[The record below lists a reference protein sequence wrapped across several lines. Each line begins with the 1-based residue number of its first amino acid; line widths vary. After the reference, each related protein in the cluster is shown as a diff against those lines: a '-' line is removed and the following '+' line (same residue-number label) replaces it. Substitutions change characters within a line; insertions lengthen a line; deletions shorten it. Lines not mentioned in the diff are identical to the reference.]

1 MAPKPL
7 SDYPRPPQDNGRGV
21 HWSASVYHPS
31 GADLQFWID
40 ELKAMQIKWVKL
52 LDDGGGSSIELCR
65 ALLDNDMMPV
75 VRVYRDRPNPG
86 HIGGREIDAIQRLID
101 AGVRYFETN
110 NEPDLPAEWRDNHRP
125 DNWLDI
131 VVDNFIYDADIIQ
144 GMGGLPAFP
153 AMGPGSKDNGL
164 AKVVER
170 GRLDIFEKGAW
181 LAIHNYTLNHPLDYP
196 YDPVNQEGQPLT
208 QEEYERLAAWQ
219 YSHLTWEEI
228 QELGIPITREDYDK
242 FNRWAWDG
250 RSLEEINRIRAENK
264 NPGDTIFDDASC
276 FRAWEL
282 FGQLM
287 YESLGFYIP
296 IISTEGGPV
305 VGWGDDNRY
314 AKVNPTTQAE
324 WQMRIVEFLQDEAPP
339 WYFSVCTWLLAS
351 KPLGDFN
358 PTWDQMSWY
367 THAWDLQFGL
377 DGQLPIVQLLK
388 DTPAKIR
395 HELRPEE
402 DAAAVTGAITDA
414 QGRPLAGA
422 ALELRDAQGVT
433 MARDESDAAGHF
445 ELTAPPGVYDLFVP
459 WWGPVARDI
468 TLTPGDVDVID
479 VKGIDPPGQYEIAGK
494 VQDEDGLALPEMP
507 VHIQRHGVVHQTV
520 ETDAL
525 GEFTFHPALAGT
537 YTLTTEGASAEVAV
551 TPEAPVARQDLILAP
566 PPTMRY
572 VLVEKRL
579 LPPEETGNREMFYG
593 RVLNAAGEGMN
604 GVELEMRWEHADP
617 GTQFPR
623 TQTGRDPF
631 KPDGYYEFIHTK
643 GTFMIQ
649 VVQGD
654 YESDIADGLETAQV
668 PGREGEPITYE
679 VNFQLLPVGEGG
691 KESAIRGSAPG
702 GRAGQ
707 AVALWKDGQKT
718 AETTLNHARAFAF
731 EHLGPGVYDV
741 ELTGVGLI
749 ATELHLDGREQ
760 VTLLFPLMGAIVGRV
775 EGAGGEQRAVKL
787 ISETY
792 GFIRH
797 GELTQDGQYR
807 FTNLP
812 AGRYRIEL
820 GDDILSG
827 LETDG
832 KSVTEAPPL
841 RVGAGGEPRH
851 SRISGRVHD
860 AADRPTP
867 HATISLHFQGEVI
880 ATTQSGVDGRYAFEG
895 LGPGVYKVAIGNEVS
910 VADIVLDGENEVTVD
925 LLYAPI
931 AETPAKSLDRYYLLR
946 MADDALAPELMRLV
960 APWLATQPAGPAGF
974 SLTEAQFAQTVI
986 LLGDGIPESV
996 VALLQDAQCE
1006 IIDLRGGLL
1015 ELARRLAN
1023 EAATTE

>member
-1 MAPKPL
+1 MSPKPI
-7 SDYPRPPQDNGRGV
+7 SEYPRPPQDNGRGV

-65 ALLDNDMMPV
+65 ALLDNGIMPV
-75 VRVYRDRPNPG
+75 VRVYRERPNPG
-86 HIGGREIDAIQRLID
+86 HIGGREIDAIRRLID

-110 NEPDLPAEWRDNHRP
+110 NEPDLPAEWQDNHRP
-125 DNWLDI
+125 ENWLDI
-131 VVDNFIYDADIIQ
+131 VVDNFIYDADAIQ
-144 GMGGLPAFP
+144 SMGGLPAFP

-170 GRLDIFEKGAW
+170 GRIDIFEKGAW

-208 QEEYERLAAWQ
+208 REEYERLAAWQ

-228 QELGIPITREDYDK
+228 QELGIPISREDYDK

-250 RSLEEINRIRAENK
+250 RSLEEINAIRAANK
-264 NPGDTIFDDASC
+264 NPGATIFDDASC

-282 FGQLM
+282 FGHLM

-324 WQMRIVEFLQDEAPP
+324 WQMRIVAFLQDEAPP

-377 DGQLPIVQLLK
+377 DGQLPIVQMLK

-395 HELRPEE
+395 HELRPEGE
-402 DAAAVTGAITDA
+402 TAAVTGVVTDA
-414 QGRPLAGA
+414 QGQPLAGV
-422 ALELRDAQGVT
+422 ALELHDARGVT
-433 MARDESDAAGHF
+433 AARTESDAAGRY
-445 ELTAPPGVYDLFVP
+445 ELTAEPGEYDLFVP
-459 WWGPVARDI
+459 WWGVAAHDI

-494 VQDEDGLALPEMP
+494 VQDADGLVMPEMS
-507 VHIQRHGVVHQTV
+507 VQVQRHGIIHQTV
-520 ETDAL
+520 ETNAL

-537 YTLTTEGASAEVAV
+537 YALTTEGASAEVTV
-551 TPEAPVARQDLILAP
+551 SPESPVVRQDLTLTP

-579 LPPEETGNREMFYG
+579 LPPEETGNRELFYG
-593 RVLNAAGEGMN
+593 LVTNPAGEGMN
-604 GVELEMRWEHADP
+604 GIELEMRWENAAP

-623 TQTGRDPF
+623 TQTGSDPF
-631 KPDGYYEFIHTK
+631 KPDGYYEFLHTK

-654 YESDIADGLETAQV
+654 YESDVAEGLETANV
-668 PGREGEPITYE
+668 PGREGDPITYE

-691 KESAIRGSAPG
+691 QESLIRGSVPG

-707 AVALWKDGQKT
+707 AVVLWKDGQKV
-718 AETTLNHARAFAF
+718 AETTLDTNRAFLF

-749 ATELHLDGREQ
+749 ATERHLDGRNQ
-760 VTLLFPLMGAIVGRV
+760 AIIDFPLMGAIVGRV
-775 EGAGGEQRAVKL
+775 EGAEGEQRAVKL

-820 GDDILSG
+820 EDDILPG

-832 KSVTEAPPL
+832 KSVVEAPVL
-841 RVGAGGEPRH
+841 RVGMGSEPRH
-851 SRISGRVHD
+851 SRITGRVHD
-860 AADRPTP
+860 AADNPTP
-867 HATISLHFQGEVI
+867 NVTISLRYQDQVI
-880 ATTQSGVDGRYAFEG
+880 ATTESDEDGRYSFAG
-895 LGPGVYKVAIGNEVS
+895 LGPGVYQVAIGDEIS

-931 AETPAKSLDRYYLLR
+931 ADVPAKSLDRYYLLL
-946 MADDALAPELMRLV
+946 MADPALTPALMRLV
-960 APWLATQPAGPAGF
+960 SPWLATQPSGPAGF
-974 SLTEAQFAQTVI
+974 SLTEAQFAQTVV

-996 VALLQDAQCE
+996 LTLLREAQCE
-1006 IIDLRGGLL
+1006 IIDMRGDLL
-1015 ELARRLAN
+1015 ELARQL
-1023 EAATTE
+1023 E